1 MPEANQVTMSA
12 TLAADEAIARRRAAG
27 ESVLSMA
34 SGEIGLPVHPGLRAR
49 LAEAAE
55 LGSYGPVAGS
65 PELREAAAGYWDR
78 RGIAT
83 TADQVVCGPGSKP
96 MLFGL
101 LLAVGGDVVI
111 PTPSWVSYA
120 AQAGL
125 VGVRHFP
132 VPTLPGQGGVP
143 DPDRLRET
151 VTAARAAGHDPRS
164 VIVTLPDNPTGTIA
178 APETVRRLAEAA
190 RELDLVVI
198 SDEIYCDLVYDP
210 VATPAVSPAVFAPER
225 TVVTTGLTKNLAIGG
240 WRTGVARL
248 PAGETGQRLRERLV
262 SVASQIW
269 SSPAAPVQAAAAYA
283 FAEPDEIVE
292 HIAASRRLHETVA
305 RAMAERF
312 AAAGAVL
319 EPVVATCYLYPDF
332 EPLRAHLA
340 EAHGVRTGADLA
352 ALLVERYGVGLLP
365 ASAFGE
371 AEESLRLRV
380 ATSRLYGDTEER
392 CQAAL
397 HAEDPL
403 ALDWIRASLDRVE
416 EVLADLTAGAAV
428 PSLV

>member
-1 MPEANQVTMSA
+1 MSA

-34 SGEIGLPVHPGLRAR
+34 SGEIGLPVHPGLRER
-49 LAEAAE
+49 LAAAAE

-65 PELREAAAGYWDR
+65 PELREAAAGYWSR
-78 RGIAT
+78 RGLAT
-83 TADQVVCGPGSKP
+83 APDQVVCGPGSKP

-111 PTPSWVSYA
+111 PLPSWVSYA

-125 VGVRHFP
+125 IGVRHFP

-143 DPDRLRET
+143 DPDLLRET

-178 APETVRRLAEAA
+178 APGTVRRFAEAA

-210 VATPAVSPAVFAPER
+210 AATPAVSPAVFAPER

-248 PAGETGQRLRERLV
+248 PAGATGQRLGERLV
-262 SVASQIW
+262 GVASQIW

-292 HIAASRRLHETVA
+292 HIAASRRLHERVA
-305 RAMAERF
+305 HAMAERF
-312 AAAGAVL
+312 VAAGAVL

-340 EAHGVRTGADLA
+340 EVHGVRTGAELA
-352 ALLVERYGVGLLP
+352 GLLVERYGVGLLP

-371 AEESLRLRV
+371 PAESLRLRV

-397 HAEDPL
+397 RADDPL
-403 ALDWIRASLDRVE
+403 ALDWVRASLDRVE

-428 PSLV
+428 PIAV